1 MARQCVLGGVLG
13 LAAWLP
19 WALAQDVAATQPTDT
34 PPPTTEPAGGPLA
47 STPAPT
53 PGTAVRPLRPLDLRY
68 LALEL
73 GFESACDLRDVKY
86 QYTPPNLF
94 PRTAHQRDQAWQFD
108 ETLGVT
114 AAGAL
119 FDERIAQFDLMAQYG
134 LSQAGFTETGP
145 GRDLGSEPHGD
156 LLQYDINLNLLPR
169 GVLSGNVYAQ
179 RLESRVPRMFLPS
192 LDRSLERYGGGI
204 YISNPKFPM
213 RFTFDHTWEELTSRT
228 RDLDDD
234 EQRGENTFRYE
245 GTWQISAQQALRIEY
260 EYSDQHER
268 YSGSRTRYDT
278 TRNYLT
284 LDHVLRFGP
293 QQRSSWETLARIQAE
308 TGDLARDNDE
318 FSSRLRLQHTDS
330 FSTNYAVQYLRDS
343 YKQLTT
349 GTWRGEAGLTHQY
362 RNLLT
367 TTVQLYGQQ
376 QQANENADVGEWG
389 ALVNASYAQDNKW
402 GRLSANLAYNHTSTE
417 TRSGQRSGIVIGES
431 VTFHDPLGTYLAQ
444 TNVDLLSLI
453 VTNAERTRTFLPVR
467 DYIALRAGPYTC
479 LHRVPTGDII
489 DGQTVLVT
497 YTYRVSGDYSIHRDR
512 FDVRIQQDFKNGLS
526 PYYAGSFQNEDHTA
540 RDFLTFPDR
549 DVQRH
554 RLGVTYRRK
563 LWSVGAEY
571 EYNDDSIDPYQALH
585 GNGDVVVWQKAG
597 SQLDARATL
606 SYFHFWGAETGRLQD
621 DDLAAH
627 NTTLLDLGSSY
638 RYLLRRDLELTAS
651 GFYRYEDDTIAG
663 VTNGVDL
670 SAALDWRIGYFTLRL
685 EAEYDLLSLP
695 DSAENGASFW
705 LKLRREIPIIDKE
718 TR

>member
-1 MARQCVLGGVLG
+1 MARKCVLGGGVLG

-19 WALAQDVAATQPTDT
+19 LAVAQDVATTQPTT
-34 PPPTTEPAGGPLA
+34 AFATTEPAQGLL
-47 STPAPT
+47 APT
-53 PGTAVRPLRPLDLRY
+53 SAPAERRPLRPLDLRY

-73 GFESACDLRDVKY
+73 GFEAAYDVRDVKY
-86 QYTPPNLF
+86 RYVPDNLF
-94 PRTAHQRDQAWQFD
+94 PRTAHQRDRAWQFD
-108 ETLGVT
+108 ETLGVS
-114 AAGAL
+114 AEGAL
-119 FDERIAQFDLMAQYG
+119 FDERIAQFDLFAQYG

-145 GRDLGSEPHGD
+145 GRNLSSEPHGD

-169 GVLSGNVYAQ
+169 GVISGNVYAQ
-179 RLESRVPRMFLPS
+179 RLTSRVPRMFLPS
-192 LDRSLERYGGGI
+192 LDRSLERYGGGL
-204 YISNPKFPM
+204 YFNNPKFPM

-228 RDLDDD
+228 RALDDD
-234 EQRGENTFRYE
+234 EQHGDNTFRYE
-245 GTWQISAQQALRIEY
+245 GTWQISPQQALRIEY

-318 FSSRLRLQHTDS
+318 FSSRLKLQHTDA
-330 FSTNYAVQYLRDS
+330 FSTNYAVQFLHDS
-343 YKQLTT
+343 YKELTT
-349 GTWRGEAGLTHQY
+349 DTWRGEAGLTHQF
-362 RNLLT
+362 RDLVT
-367 TTVQLYGQQ
+367 TTVQFYGLQQ
-376 QQANENADVGEWG
+376 QDNKNADVHEWG
-389 ALVNASYAQDNKW
+389 ALVNVSYGQDNPW

-417 TRSGQRSGIVIGES
+417 TRSGERCGIVIGES
-431 VTFHDPLGTYLAQ
+431 VTFRDPLGSYLAQ
-444 TNVDLLSLI
+444 MNIDPLSLV

-467 DYIALRAGPYTC
+467 DYIALRTGPYTA
-479 LHRVPTGDII
+479 LHRVPTGDIV
-489 DGQTVLVT
+489 DGQTVLAT
-497 YTYRVSGDYSIHRDR
+497 YTYRVMDNYSINRDR

-526 PYYAGSFQNEDHTA
+526 PYYAGSFQNEDHGA
-540 RDFLTFPDR
+540 QDFLTFPER

-554 RLGVTYRRK
+554 RLGLTYRQK

-585 GNGDVVVWQKAG
+585 GNGDVVLWQKAG
-597 SQLDARATL
+597 SQLDAKATV
-606 SYFHFWGAETGRLQD
+606 SYFHFWGAATGGIEA

-651 GFYRYEDDTIAG
+651 GLYRYEDDSLAG

-670 SAALDWRIGYFTLRL
+670 SAALDWRIGYFSLRL

-695 DSAENGASFW
+695 DSVENGASFW